1 MAQRAL
7 ATAFVNIVPGTKD
20 LEGYLKSKL
29 ADEMGKAGDKAGEN
43 FTDEFGKEVKDL
55 GVDEA
60 KKAGKKAGDGYGN
73 SFGSSVKGL
82 LKGALAAAA
91 VAGVGAFVGN
101 AVNAAKALNVESLGV
116 EQVFGDAAGIV
127 QEFGKN
133 AAATAG
139 LTAASALGAAK
150 QFGVIATSAGL
161 AGTEAATFSTSMV
174 QAAGDLAS
182 FNGGTAE
189 EALAA
194 IQSAMQGQFEP
205 LRQYSLFLDD
215 AQLRQ
220 AAFAAGITA
229 STDQALTPQQKALAT
244 QAYLMDN
251 LGVAAGDF
259 VAYADSF
266 DNALMTMK
274 AELENTSAS
283 IGMALLP
290 ALGEVVGAINPII
303 EEVGPLLADV
313 FLQLVPL
320 IEFLADAIVQLS
332 PLFEPLVEIMGILI
346 GVGVQIL
353 EALLPPL
360 IDIFIALMPVIVDVA
375 NLFGQLAESVL
386 PPLVQ
391 LLEQVLIPV
400 LLWLFDN
407 FSTYG
412 VPILERII
420 ELFGAGLTWA
430 VDAVTKGFN
439 WLKENLGPVWEAIK
453 PFIEGFMALIGVK
466 PVKLTVTTNFRST
479 GTNPYAGGMGAYNP
493 ITGTFGGVTKPNTSV
508 DFSSAALSGAT
519 GGSGAGRSGGKSPR
533 EVVKDAVKVANK
545 GIKDATKAYN
555 KSVKE
560 ANKVYNDAIG
570 EAYSDYAKAQEDA
583 IANRDKALSD
593 ALRDHNKRVA
603 SIEADFAKR
612 QAEIIA
618 ESMNRLSNAYR
629 DAVAVNVGELFTS
642 EEVGGSVDK
651 LVVDLTSRLKAA
663 KDLVTNAGA
672 LNAAGFSQTFIE
684 QVVALGGTAGNEMA
698 QALLNAAPETQEQLK
713 YLFGELE
720 VQSETGM
727 DGLSQA
733 IYHKAGLATQALR
746 DLYAQTQAELVTA
759 LAEEEVIYAE
769 ATAAINL
776 QFTEAMAKA
785 DQDLATAIFDAQT
798 KLNESL
804 NKAKEQFD
812 EKLQN
817 IQDVFTE
824 KTKDMK
830 GKTASLTRE
839 INNLISRI
847 DTLQAKYSSTTGNS
861 IVTRGAVPFANGG
874 YVDRPTFALIGE
886 AGPEVVTPL
895 ADFERMVGLDGGKT
909 LIYNAAPNQSLDS
922 EMALIQAMRRAP
934 VVAAW

>member
-29 ADEMGKAGDKAGEN
+29 ASEMGKAGNDAGEN
-43 FTDEFGKEVKDL
+43 FTDEFGKKLKTD
-55 GVDEA
+55 GSNEA
-60 KKAGKKAGDGYGN
+60 KAAGKKAGEGYGN
-73 SFGSSVKGL
+73 SFGNSVKGL

-127 QEFGKN
+127 QDFGKN

-139 LTAASALGAAK
+139 LTAAAALGAAK
-150 QFGVIATSAGL
+150 QFGVIATNAGL
-161 AGTEAATFSTSMV
+161 AGKEAATFSTSLV

-189 EALAA
+189 EALSA
-194 IQSAMQGQFEP
+194 IQSAIQGQYEP
-205 LRQYSLFLDD
+205 LRQYSIFLDD

-220 AAFAAGITA
+220 AAFAAGITN

-244 QAYLMDN
+244 QAYLMEN
-251 LGVAAGDF
+251 MGVAAGDF
-259 VAYADSF
+259 VNYADSF
-266 DNALMTMK
+266 DNALQTMK
-274 AELENTSAS
+274 AELENTSAT

-303 EEVGPLLADV
+303 EQVGPLLADV
-313 FLQLVPL
+313 FVQLVPL
-320 IEFLADAIVQLS
+320 IEFLADAITQLS
-332 PLFEPLVEIMGILI
+332 PIFEPLVEIMGILI
-346 GVGVQIL
+346 GVGIQIL

-375 NLFGQLAESVL
+375 NLFGQLAEAVL
-386 PPLVQ
+386 PPLVK

-407 FSTYG
+407 FQTYG

-420 ELFGAGLTWA
+420 DLFGTGLTWA

-466 PVKLTVTTNFRST
+466 PVKLTVKTDFKTT
-479 GTNPYAGGMGAYNP
+479 GTNPFAAGMGNP
-493 ITGTFGGVTKPNTSV
+493 LATGKPNTKI
-508 DFSSAALSGAT
+508 DFSTAALSGAT
-519 GGSGAGRSGGKSPR
+519 GGTGAGKSGGKNPR
-533 EVVKDAVKVANK
+533 QVVKDAVKVANK

-560 ANKVYNDAIG
+560 ANKVYNDAVA
-570 EAYSDYAKAQEDA
+570 EAYTDYAKAQNDA
-583 IANRDKALSD
+583 IAKRDEALSD
-593 ALRDHNKRVA
+593 ALKDHNKRVA
-603 SIEADFAKR
+603 SIESDFAKK
-612 QAEIIA
+612 QADIIA
-618 ESMNRLSNAYR
+618 ESMNRLRNAYR

-642 EEVGGSVDK
+642 EEVGGRVDK
-651 LVVDLTSRLKAA
+651 LVLDLTSRLKAA
-663 KDLVTNAGA
+663 KDLVTNAGK

-684 QVVALGGTAGNEMA
+684 QVVALGGEAGNEMA
-698 QALLNAAPETQEQLK
+698 LALLNAAPETRDQLQ

-733 IYHKAGLATQALR
+733 IYDKAGLATQALR

-759 LAEEEVIYAE
+759 LAEEELIYAE
-769 ATAAINL
+769 ATAAINA

-798 KLNESL
+798 KLNQSL
-804 NKAKEQFD
+804 TKAKDQFT
-812 EKLQN
+812 EKLEN

-824 KTKDMK
+824 KVKDMR
-830 GKTASLTRE
+830 GKTSGLTGE
-839 INNLISRI
+839 INTLISRI
-847 DTLQAKYSSTTGNS
+847 DTLQAKYSSVTGKS
-861 IVTRGAVPFANGG
+861 IVIPGAVPFAKGG
-874 YVDRPTFALIGE
+874 YVDRPTYALIGE

-895 ADFERMVGLDGGKT
+895 ADFERMVGLNGGKT

>member
-29 ADEMGKAGDKAGEN
+29 ADEMGKAGDKAGQN

-194 IQSAMQGQFEP
+194 IQSAMQGQYEP

-244 QAYLMDN
+244 QAYLMEN

-259 VAYADSF
+259 VAYGDSF

-360 IDIFIALMPVIVDVA
+360 IDIFIALMPVIVEVA
-375 NLFGQLAESVL
+375 NLFGKLAEAVL
-386 PPLVQ
+386 PPLVK

-412 VPILERII
+412 VPILEKII
-420 ELFGAGLTWA
+420 ELFGTGLTWA

-466 PVKLTVTTNFRST
+466 PVTLTVST
-479 GTNPYAGGMGAYNP
+479 KFKTSGTNPYAGGMGAYNP
-493 ITGTFGGVTKPNTSV
+493 ITGTFGGTTAPNTKV

-519 GGSGAGRSGGKSPR
+519 GGSGGAGGKSPAQ
-533 EVVKDAVKVANK
+533 VVKDAVKVANK

-555 KSVKE
+555 KSVKA
-560 ANKVYNDAIG
+560 ANKVYNEAVG

-593 ALRDHNKRVA
+593 ALKDHNKRVA

-612 QAEIIA
+612 QADIIA
-618 ESMNRLSNAYR
+618 ESMNRLRNAYR

-642 EEVGGSVDK
+642 EEVGGKVDK
-651 LVVDLTSRLKAA
+651 LVLDLTSRLKAA

-733 IYHKAGLATQALR
+733 IYDKAGLATQSLR

-776 QFTEAMAKA
+776 KFTEAMAKA
-785 DQDLATAIFDAQT
+785 DQDLADSILAAQT
-798 KLNESL
+798 KLSESL
-804 NKAKEQFD
+804 TKAKDQFT
-812 EKLQN
+812 EKLGN
-817 IQDVFTE
+817 IEDVFTE
-824 KTKDMK
+824 KVGNMK
-830 GKTASLTRE
+830 GKTAGLTSE
-839 INNLISRI
+839 INTLISRI
-847 DTLQAKYSSTTGNS
+847 DTLQAKYASTTGKS
-861 IVTRGAVPFANGG
+861 IVAKTAVPFANGG